1 VLPAVCTLQL
11 LIPLPLL
18 LLLLLLLLHC
28 QIYKRV
34 TSAVLPSV
42 LERVH
47 SRQAVEF
54 IRMCLDFDPDKRPSA
69 ADLLVHPF
77 LAIQN
82 EEEDNEEV
90 RLNPISDSS
99 TAASGGSAS
108 SGANTAQL
116 LEAAAAAV
124 VHLPDVNHPALVS
137 FITVVVSIC

>member
-1 VLPAVCTLQL
+1 
-11 LIPLPLL
+11 
-18 LLLLLLLLHC
+18 
-28 QIYKRV
+28 V

-77 LAIQN
+77 LALQN

-90 RLNPISDSS
+90 RLNPISSDSS
-99 TAASGGSAS
+99 TAAVNSAS
-108 SGANTAQL
+108 SASSSSANTAQL

-124 VHLPDVNHPALVS
+124 VHLPDVNHPAMVS
-137 FITVVVSIC
+137 YTAH

>member
-1 VLPAVCTLQL
+1 
-11 LIPLPLL
+11 
-18 LLLLLLLLHC
+18 
-28 QIYKRV
+28 
-34 TSAVLPSV
+34 V

-90 RLNPISDSS
+90 RLNPVSSDSS
-99 TAASGGSAS
+99 GGTAAGSSAS
-108 SGANTAQL
+108 SASSSSANTAQL

-124 VHLPDVNHPALVS
+124 VHLPDVNHPAMVS
-137 FITVVVSIC
+137 CSAHYLLLLSCMFRLD